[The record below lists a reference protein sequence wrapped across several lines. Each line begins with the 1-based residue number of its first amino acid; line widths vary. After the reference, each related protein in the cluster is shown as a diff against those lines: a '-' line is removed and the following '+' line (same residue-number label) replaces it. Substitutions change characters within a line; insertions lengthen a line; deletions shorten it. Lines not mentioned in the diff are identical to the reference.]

1 MTEKDKDDNSVRF
14 QYLVNEMSKKLK
26 AEKYG
31 RNSLTYQVPNN
42 ESDILADLNPAEERA
57 VIAAARQKIELE
69 EKEQEKE
76 REQKE
81 IDKHRAMR
89 NSRETC
95 PDCLLVFSWNAPYNV
110 LQIHRKTCTHYQ
122 KRILKE
128 EEDAKLA
135 RQPSRSLSIFIRESK
150 QSNH

>member
-1 MTEKDKDDNSVRF
+1 MSEKDEDDNSVRF

-31 RNSLTYQVPNN
+31 RKSLTYQVSNS
-42 ESDILADLNPAEERA
+42 ELDIFADLKPAEERA
-57 VIAAARQKIELE
+57 VIGAARQKIELE
-69 EKEQEKE
+69 QKEQEKE

-81 IDKHRAMR
+81 IDKHRALR
-89 NSRETC
+89 AKREDLPRLLTC
-95 PDCLLVFSWNAPYNV
+95 VV
-110 LQIHRKTCTHYQ
+110 LECAFRCSTDPQ
-122 KRILKE
+122 KDMHPLPE
-128 EEDAKLA
+128 ENTPRRRRRKLA